1 MTLSDTVPTR
11 LIAIGDIHG
20 QLSMLNRLLDDVQPQ
35 SDDQFVFLGDYVDRG
50 DDSRG
55 VIDRLI
61 KFQIDFPQTIF
72 IRGNHDQFLL
82 DALVEM
88 GLRNG
93 QRLREMSTGYNRES
107 FLTDMAIFLSNGGQD
122 TLESYHI
129 DNLTA
134 FPLNHV
140 QFLESTQFYW
150 QFEHFIF
157 VHAGVE
163 ANISMD
169 KQDPYTLLWDRLNPP
184 GENGVIH
191 VVGHNPT
198 GGQPRF
204 EDGCYH
210 LDTGAVYGNSLTA
223 CDVFTRRIWQST

>member
-1 MTLSDTVPTR
+1 MTSSNFIPKR
-11 LIAIGDIHG
+11 LIAVGDIHG
-20 QLSMLNRLLDDVQPQ
+20 QLSMLNSLLEDVGPKR
-35 SDDQFVFLGDYVDRG
+35 DDQFVFLGDYIDRG
-50 DDSRG
+50 NDSRG

-61 KFQIDFPQTIF
+61 KFQADFPRSIF

-88 GLRNG
+88 GLRDAK
-93 QRLREMSTGYNRES
+93 RLREMSTGYSKES
-107 FLTDMAIFLSNGGQD
+107 YLTDMAIFLSNGGQD

-134 FPLNHV
+134 FPRNHV
-140 QFLESTQFYW
+140 HFLESTQFYW
-150 QFEHFIF
+150 KFERYIF

-163 ANISMD
+163 AGIPLD

-184 GENGVIH
+184 GKDGDIH
-191 VVGHNPT
+191 VIGHNPT

-204 EDGCYH
+204 EAGCYH
-210 LDTGAVYGNSLTA
+210 LDTGAVYGQSLTA
-223 CDVFTRRIWQST
+223 CDVFTKEIWQAK